1 MPAPYTVRTFP
12 WACPSPGYLRASGTS
27 LSAHRLSMNGVVFPS
42 GDPCGSRISAP
53 ARSERPGLQR
63 GPSREVQLSG
73 ARSRRQR
80 AGSRQRPRGTT
91 RLGATGACDERAR
104 AAEVEAASASGPDD
118 GRSAEGLIV
127 SEPRSSFQFG
137 RCMSASSRSPFAMAR
152 QSIGMKVV
160 ANPHV
165 GDERDYGPGGEV
177 ERLVLDFLADRARGS
192 S

>member
-1 MPAPYTVRTFP
+1 
-12 WACPSPGYLRASGTS
+12 
-27 LSAHRLSMNGVVFPS
+27 
-42 GDPCGSRISAP
+42 
-53 ARSERPGLQR
+53 
-63 GPSREVQLSG
+63 
-73 ARSRRQR
+73 
-80 AGSRQRPRGTT
+80 
-91 RLGATGACDERAR
+91 
-104 AAEVEAASASGPDD
+104 VEAASASGPDD

-177 ERLVLDFLADRARGS
+177 ERLVLDFLADRDAWIFLTDIAMDLALDRRRLDTVLWRLWRAGKLQLQTVGGYVKWRGR
-192 S
+192 